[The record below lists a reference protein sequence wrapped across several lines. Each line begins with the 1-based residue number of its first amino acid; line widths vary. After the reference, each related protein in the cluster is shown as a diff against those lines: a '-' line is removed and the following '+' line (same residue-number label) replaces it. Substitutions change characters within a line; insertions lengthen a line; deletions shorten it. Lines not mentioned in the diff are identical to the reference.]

1 MVNNCIRKDMNS
13 TNLKT
18 QNLALSSITYLG
30 NSDILQTV
38 FKDLLMMAKSGAR
51 DTLLQKKA
59 LCGIKRALTINPT
72 LVGNFITE
80 TQLVVENLKDPTL
93 IYCYLGIYEEIA
105 KNHPKLTPF
114 IIKPLYS
121 LLDNKHNW
129 VIISSLKLMTSL
141 IEFEPRLSKKLETKL
156 FTIFSSSGGKSVE
169 SCLIEIVLKYFH
181 TNES

>member
-1 MVNNCIRKDMNS
+1 MLFVINS
-13 TNLKT
+13 TNIKS
-18 QNLALSSITYLG
+18 QNLALTSITYLG

-38 FKDLLMMAKSGAR
+38 IKDLIMMAKGGAR

-59 LCGIKRALTINPT
+59 LCGIKRALCISPT
-72 LVGNFITE
+72 LVSNFITE

-105 KNHPKLTPF
+105 KHHHKLIPF

-129 VIISSLKLMTSL
+129 VIITALK
-141 IEFEPRLSKKLETKL
+141 
-156 FTIFSSSGGKSVE
+156 
-169 SCLIEIVLKYFH
+169 
-181 TNES
+181 